1 MATPVL
7 EVRTTLTTDEIEG
20 QESWE
25 TIMIQ
30 DMPWQVVADLTGFE
44 GVVLTSADGDVF
56 IGDLEDWDEDSLY
69 ITLSLR

>member
-7 EVRTTLTTDEIEG
+7 EVKSDLTTEQIESG
-20 QESWE
+20 DPYD

-56 IGDLEDWDEDSLY
+56 IGDLEDWNEDSRY

>member
-56 IGDLEDWDEDSLY
+56 IGDLEDWNEDSRY